1 VHICGMASRDHWVEG
16 LLCPVC
22 GKIGLA
28 DLSQMDGS
36 FEIQV
41 DSVAEGFTVFESMHG
56 IIFYCSS
63 CNVPVEP

>member
-16 LLCPVC
+16 LLCLVC

-28 DLSQMDGS
+28 DFSQMDDS
-36 FEIQV
+36 FDIQV
-41 DSVAEGFTVFESMHG
+41 NSVAEGFRVFESMHG

>member
-1 VHICGMASRDHWVEG
+1 MASRNPWVEG

-28 DLSQMDGS
+28 NLSQMDDS
-36 FEIQV
+36 FDIQV
-41 DSVAEGFTVFESMHG
+41 DSIAEGFMVFESMHG
-56 IIFYCSS
+56 MIFYCSS